1 MDHRANF
8 WVIVSS
14 SSSPALAVSSSACSR
29 AISSA
34 ARIAGGAAQCGGRSC
49 RTQRPGSSA
58 RFVARPPASSCH
70 NGRRGSLSAH
80 CSSRCAGSGISRRR
94 WQISVR
100 TDVFW
105 DDACPRRSSF
115 AGTGGGSGPDG
126 VRSGHSG
133 DGGRATRRGG
143 QAGRPGQTAP
153 LVEGLRARALEKM
166 PGGCRFGR
174 AASNQMDGAVRA
186 GEEGGGADAHSDRP
200 EGFSR

>member
-1 MDHRANF
+1 MF
-8 WVIVSS
+8 FS
-14 SSSPALAVSSSACSR
+14 
-29 AISSA
+29 
-34 ARIAGGAAQCGGRSC
+34 
-49 RTQRPGSSA
+49 
-58 RFVARPPASSCH
+58 
-70 NGRRGSLSAH
+70 
-80 CSSRCAGSGISRRR
+80 
-94 WQISVR
+94 
-100 TDVFW
+100 
-105 DDACPRRSSF
+105 SSF

-200 EGFSR
+200 EGFSSCLKLAESPTAKFHHTVVPVYNWTLI

>member
-1 MDHRANF
+1 MRRSKSK
-8 WVIVSS
+8 SS
-14 SSSPALAVSSSACSR
+14 MNATVPGRRMPVALLLQ
-29 AISSA
+29 
-34 ARIAGGAAQCGGRSC
+34 QCGPGQPFAGRARQGRS
-49 RTQRPGSSA
+49 QL
-58 RFVARPPASSCH
+58 
-70 NGRRGSLSAH
+70 RRGSLSAQ

-174 AASNQMDGAVRA
+174 TASNRMDSAVRA
-186 GEEGGGADAHSDRP
+186 GEEGGGADAQSDRS
-200 EGFSR
+200 EGFKVARAA